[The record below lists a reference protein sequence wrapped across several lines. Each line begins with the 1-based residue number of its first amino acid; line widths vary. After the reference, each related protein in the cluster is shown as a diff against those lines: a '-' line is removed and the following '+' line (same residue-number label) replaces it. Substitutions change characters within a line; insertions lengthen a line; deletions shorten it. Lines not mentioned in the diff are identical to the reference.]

1 MAAAVVLVAFIA
13 SNDAL
18 VIAVYWLMVKIKLT
32 AEENGEIQ
40 EFDCEEKDMVTALEK
55 VALFA
60 TTMIQKIDPER
71 WESRMQE
78 GVKRRNKLN

>member
-1 MAAAVVLVAFIA
+1 MTVAI
-13 SNDAL
+13 
-18 VIAVYWLMVKIKLT
+18 VVYWPMAKIKLT
-32 AEENGEIQ
+32 AEESGEIH
-40 EFDCEEKDMVTALEK
+40 EFECEEKDIITALEK

-78 GVKRRNKLN
+78 GVKRRNRLN